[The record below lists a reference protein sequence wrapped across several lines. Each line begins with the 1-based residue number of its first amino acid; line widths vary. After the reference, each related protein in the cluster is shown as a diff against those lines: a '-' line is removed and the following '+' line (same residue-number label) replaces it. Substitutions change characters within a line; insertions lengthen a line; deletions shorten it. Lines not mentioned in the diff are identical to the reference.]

1 MRRVGAEPEFAL
13 TLAESVSQRESLY
26 LEGLWT
32 HCAVADDPDDPFS
45 MQQLSTFNDVLNN
58 LGEKGVQIQLCHA
71 ANSALALNFPIG
83 RYDMVRCGIA
93 TYGIYPTHDWDGKV
107 SIRPAMSL
115 RSEVSFTKNIS
126 EGEGV
131 SYGLAWRAPKDTK
144 IATIPM
150 GYADGLRRNFG
161 NQGGMV
167 LIQGKKL
174 PIVGNITMDQFLVDC
189 GTTDVSSGDEVVL
202 IGTQLGEKITASEWA
217 NCLGTIPYEVICGI
231 ESRIPRRYI

>member
-1 MRRVGAEPEFAL
+1 
-13 TLAESVSQRESLY
+13 
-26 LEGLWT
+26 
-32 HCAVADDPDDPFS
+32 
-45 MQQLSTFNDVLNN
+45 
-58 LGEKGVQIQLCHA
+58 
-71 ANSALALNFPIG
+71 
-83 RYDMVRCGIA
+83 
-93 TYGIYPTHDWDGKV
+93 
-107 SIRPAMSL
+107 
-115 RSEVSFTKNIS
+115 
-126 EGEGV
+126 
-131 SYGLAWRAPKDTK
+131 
-144 IATIPM
+144 M